1 MSKVRDISNLSNVIR
16 TDASGNVSF
25 VSGSTTLATLNTSGQ
40 LSGSS
45 PVLSSSYALNAD
57 LLDGLDSTQFT
68 LTSSFAA
75 QTASFTA
82 FTASILSYT
91 ASQLVLNGTYATTGS
106 NTFAGIQTINSNL
119 VVTGS
124 ITAQTL
130 VVQTITSSVDFVT
143 GSTRFGSILANTHV
157 FTGSVSTT
165 GSITVS
171 GRVYG
176 TTTGL
181 NSDFDSGG
189 IISYSSGSTL
199 KYIQMGYDQSGN
211 YGWIQALEQGTAY
224 KNLTLN
230 AAGGNVGIGTTSPFA
245 IASTNLSV
253 NGASSAIQLG
263 VAGVRNAQFYADGA
277 EVRLYA
283 VTNVPLR
290 FGTNDTERMRLDISG
305 SLGLGVTPSAWIS
318 TAKAFQLGNTAA
330 LYAPSSEAILSNNVF
345 VDSTDNNK
353 YITTNYATQYRQVN
367 GQHIF
372 YTAASGTAGN
382 TITFTSPLTIASTG
396 AATFS
401 NSFTTS
407 DTAALFLSPSLSAN
421 NTTFLQLGKN
431 IADTYNSGEMS
442 FKYVGNGS
450 TSNMVSL
457 GFYGAGNKLNVLGN
471 GNVGIGTSNPQTK
484 LHITAASATTSA
496 TLLTIDGG
504 EAGFSD
510 TNDSNTAYSIN
521 FDACV
526 YSGAVG
532 IAQRTGAQI
541 QMLKQ
546 GSWNEGA
553 GAPGSYGNLVFK
565 TNNGT
570 AASPNLAE
578 RMRISSGGD
587 VGIGTTGSTGNRLF
601 IKGSST
607 SSANTTILAQNSAGT
622 NSFYV
627 RDDGAVFLRASYP
640 FTTGASSN
648 MYLDSSGV
656 IQLSVSS
663 LKYKTDVI
671 DYDKGLDYVLKL
683 RAVSYKSKNS
693 LTDGDKRY
701 AGFIAEE
708 IDELGLNEF
717 VVYAEDNTPNALAY
731 SNMVAL
737 LTKAIQE
744 LKAEND
750 TLKEILQRNNIQ

>member
-1 MSKVRDISNLSNVIR
+1 
-16 TDASGNVSF
+16 
-25 VSGSTTLATLNTSGQ
+25 
-40 LSGSS
+40 
-45 PVLSSSYALNAD
+45 
-57 LLDGLDSTQFT
+57 LDGLDSTQFT

-290 FGTNDTERMRLDISG
+290 FGTNDTEVMRITG
-305 SLGLGVTPSAWIS
+305 SL
-318 TAKAFQLGNTAA
+318 
-330 LYAPSSEAILSNNVF
+330 
-345 VDSTDNNK
+345 
-353 YITTNYATQYRQVN
+353 
-367 GQHIF
+367 
-372 YTAASGTAGN
+372 
-382 TITFTSPLTIASTG
+382 
-396 AATFS
+396 
-401 NSFTTS
+401 
-407 DTAALFLSPSLSAN
+407 
-421 NTTFLQLGKN
+421 
-431 IADTYNSGEMS
+431 
-442 FKYVGNGS
+442 
-450 TSNMVSL
+450 
-457 GFYGAGNKLNVLGN
+457 
-471 GNVGIGTSNPQTK
+471 
-484 LHITAASATTSA
+484 
-496 TLLTIDGG
+496 
-504 EAGFSD
+504 
-510 TNDSNTAYSIN
+510 
-521 FDACV
+521 
-526 YSGAVG
+526 
-532 IAQRTGAQI
+532 
-541 QMLKQ
+541 
-546 GSWNEGA
+546 
-553 GAPGSYGNLVFK
+553 
-565 TNNGT
+565 
-570 AASPNLAE
+570 
-578 RMRISSGGD
+578 
-587 VGIGTTGSTGNRLF
+587 VGIGTTSPSQKLHIASSSNPYIRIDDTGVNSEGGVIMQPTGYNAKGGLTLNFSNGEFKMFTGETGNGYFQTFYTNGVERLRLATSGKVTIPSGAYGTSYYTMNYTSANAGSREWAIGSDTAGWGSFSIGQATTQGGSTF
-601 IKGSST
+601 SDKIVIT
-607 SSANTTILAQNSAGT
+607 SDGT
-622 NSFYV
+622 MLV
-627 RDDGAVFLRASYP
+627 G
-640 FTTGASSN
+640 GASSSGAYN
-648 MYLDSSGV
+648 LSLGNATANTYYQVRSTNTNALYGADTRGTWIGNLSSKETYSNGGHFVPGV
-656 IQLSVSS
+656 DNTVYCGSSSYRWAAVYAANGAIQTSDQR
-663 LKYKTDVI
+663 LKTNIQTSDL
-671 DYDKGLDYVLKL
+671 GLNFITQLNP
-683 RAVSYKSKNS
+683 VSYKWIVGGNTVEYSSTEDENGK
-693 LTDGDKRY
+693 LTPTSVATPFAGRRTHYGLIAQQVKEVLGDKDFGGYVYDTETDTMSLRY
-701 AGFIAEE
+701 DQFISP
-708 IDELGLNEF
+708 L
-717 VVYAEDNTPNALAY
+717 V
-731 SNMVAL
+731 
-737 LTKAIQE
+737 KAIQE
-744 LKAEND
+744 LNTKLDAANVEIEALKA
-750 TLKEILQRNNIQ
+750 K